1 MILLS
6 FQIKIELPIHL
17 HQKHHLLFTFYHV
30 SCEINTKGT
39 TKKQDTVETP
49 GTCTLVKVSFYS
61 YLRWNCLEYNLFSSS
76 YKPLLP
82 LTKKYIS
89 ELKSSSVKDEL
100 YVHLTIISFK

>member
-1 MILLS
+1 MSCVISLS

-49 GTCTLVKVSFYS
+49 GMCAAI
-61 YLRWNCLEYNLFSSS
+61 YLFVYCGVGEQTQGHLFF
-76 YKPLLP
+76 L
-82 LTKKYIS
+82 
-89 ELKSSSVKDEL
+89 
-100 YVHLTIISFK
+100 

>member
-1 MILLS
+1 MAYVMSLP

-49 GTCTLVKVSFYS
+49 GTYAA
-61 YLRWNCLEYNLFSSS
+61 CLF
-76 YKPLLP
+76 
-82 LTKKYIS
+82 IC
-89 ELKSSSVKDEL
+89 VGAGD
-100 YVHLTIISFK
+100 